1 MDPKVFFVMTR
12 RWTENEFHLTE
23 LRWPDQIVLTLW
35 VQWTVAVGE
44 RHLILVQNLDVRSD
58 QLMKVLTLYHLN
70 YEIQVE
76 LRDVRFRID
85 LVDLDS
91 RDLLLNLLE

>member
-1 MDPKVFFVMTR
+1 M
-12 RWTENEFHLTE
+12 
-23 LRWPDQIVLTLW
+23 
-35 VQWTVAVGE
+35 AVGG

-70 YEIQVE
+70 YEIQDE